1 MGISLTYGFI
11 DSSPTLDTNGILY
24 IGASDGSVVAL
35 DTGSGNS
42 LASNA
47 PWPKFRNNIESHGC
61 SLELLHQLNST
72 GLGNGWYSSEWLGF
86 TMITEVVGYSK
97 IPSVG

>member
-1 MGISLTYGFI
+1 MGISPTYGFI

-47 PWPKFRNNIESHGC
+47 PG
-61 SLELLHQLNST
+61 Q
-72 GLGNGWYSSEWLGF
+72 SSETLLRAMVALSSF
-86 TMITEVVGYSK
+86 YTS
-97 IPSVG
+97 